1 MGSMKRTRRVFSAQ
15 FKAKAVKLV
24 KAGRKEVT
32 QIARELEVSRQML
45 HSWVRQS
52 DRRTGKP
59 LSDVFPGHG
68 KRTAEQMELD
78 QLRRENARLRQ
89 SNEILKK
96 AKAFFAKHHR

>member
-1 MGSMKRTRRVFSAQ
+1 MKRTRRVFSAE

-24 KAGRKEVT
+24 KTSNKDVT

-45 HSWVRQS
+45 HAWVRQS
-52 DRRTGKP
+52 DGRAGKP

-68 KRTAEQMELD
+68 KRTAEQTELD
-78 QLRRENARLRQ
+78 QLRRENARLRE
-89 SNEILKK
+89 SVEILKK